1 MTTLASATLDLA
13 RLIGDVV
20 DSTATQDGS
29 TASSIGTL
37 IDGSFPKRDYTGA
50 VPSDDFYNYG
60 TIWFISGTSTGGSNL
75 NDGCSRIITDFES
88 STATFTFGACDSET
102 QIGNTYAV
110 TESIWPRYKLRAFVN
125 LALQSIRAVPALDT
139 SVTTV
144 ANTETYALPTGVYNV
159 RHIQIAESLS
169 TPYYFNDY
177 YHGYWEEKN
186 SLIYFKPGYWP
197 QTTGYTMRLWY
208 QATHTN
214 LTTDTAS
221 ISSYI
226 DPMWLAWES
235 VVHAYRWR
243 RPLTEGGKP
252 DELVMK
258 EAFANAGSYRRKY
271 MELLPK
277 LPGKVKLANWF
288 GDSFDSPEFDGTVRV

>member
-1 MTTLASATLDLA
+1 MATLASATLDLA

-20 DSTATQDGS
+20 DSSAS
-29 TASSIGTL
+29 TTGLTTTL
-37 IDGSFPKRDYTGA
+37 IDTNFPKRDYSGSL
-50 VPSDDFYNYG
+50 PPDDFYNYG
-60 TIWFISGTSTGGSNL
+60 TIWFIEGNSTAGDLHNGASAIISDWSTSTS
-75 NDGCSRIITDFES
+75 
-88 STATFTFGACDSET
+88 TFTFAAQSGITTTGD
-102 QIGNTYAV
+102 TYAV

-125 LALQSIRAVPALDT
+125 LALQSIRAMPALDT
-139 SVTTV
+139 SLTTT
-144 ANTETYALPTGVYNV
+144 ANTETLTLPAGVYNV

-169 TPYYFNDY
+169 SPYYFKDY
-177 YHGYWEEKN
+177 YQGYWEEKN

-197 QTTGYTMRLWY
+197 QTTGYTVRLWY

-214 LTTDTAS
+214 LTSDTATV
-221 ISSYI
+221 SSYI

-252 DELVMK
+252 DELVIK
-258 EAFANAGSYRRKY
+258 EALANASSYRRRY

-277 LPGKVKLANWF
+277 LPWKVKLANWF
-288 GDSFDSPEFDGTVRV
+288 GDDYDSPEYDGYVRV